1 MFLEFFEKLP
11 RWLIVVIGMSLV
23 GVIGA
28 VDYLTGD
35 YSVLV
40 FYALPVFFV
49 TWFVSLWWGTFICV
63 LAGVVRFTADL
74 PLLETE
80 SLHVWNSIQ
89 DMMFLLIVAVLI
101 AALHRALE

>member
-11 RWLIVVIGMSLV
+11 RWLIMLIGVSLV
-23 GVIGA
+23 ALIGV

-49 TWFVSLWWGTFICV
+49 TWFARIWSGTFICI
-63 LAGVVRFTADL
+63 LAGVVRFAADL

-80 SLHVWNSIQ
+80 ILHVWNSIQ